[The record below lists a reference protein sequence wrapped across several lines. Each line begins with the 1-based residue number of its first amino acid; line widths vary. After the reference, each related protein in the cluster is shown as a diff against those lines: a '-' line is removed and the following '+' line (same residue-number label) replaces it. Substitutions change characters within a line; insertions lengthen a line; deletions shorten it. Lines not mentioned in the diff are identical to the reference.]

1 LYELFVWIICMNYL
15 YEQFVFELP
24 THLCTAS
31 IIVFDVVF
39 LCITIKHWLGML
51 FNTKLCQH
59 HAKIFIYSK
68 PEGLFQS
75 TGINCL
81 PGGKNNLYRGI
92 NSLYRGIPLGT
103 IWTTDF
109 DLKF

>member
-1 LYELFVWIICMNYL
+1 
-15 YEQFVFELP
+15 
-24 THLCTAS
+24 
-31 IIVFDVVF
+31 
-39 LCITIKHWLGML
+39 ML

-103 IWTTDF
+103 I
-109 DLKF
+109 